1 MLVFIVA
8 FRRCGGTIL
17 CDVLGQHSKLVPLNE
32 HLFWKDRVKQ
42 GEDYVVHTVFE
53 EVNLKTLTKNYPNAK
68 FISINR
74 NPLDIAASYKRL
86 SILRGKKWTN
96 EIGWLAKIK
105 EYREFTATRK
115 QYENRPNFL
124 VIDFREMIL
133 YKIQTFQKIFKW
145 LDLEFTQVVY
155 DYISKYV
162 SNMPVKNFPGLAFSA
177 SKGRK
182 VDSYKDVLTPQE
194 IRRIVK

>member
-32 HLFWKDRVKQ
+32 HLFWKDRVRQ
-42 GEDYVVHTVFE
+42 GGDYVIHTIFE
-53 EVNLKTLTKNYPNAK
+53 EVNLSALIKEHPNAK

-86 SILRGKKWTN
+86 KLLRGGKGSN

-115 QYENRPNFL
+115 QYENRPDFL
-124 VIDFREMIL
+124 VIEFEEMIL
-133 YKIQTFQKIFKW
+133 RKFTTFRKIFEF
-145 LDLEFTQVVY
+145 LDLKFEQKVWK
-155 DYISKYV
+155 YIFDYV
-162 SNMPVKNFPGLAFSA
+162 SNEPVENFPGLAFST
-177 SKGRK
+177 SSGRK
-182 VDSYKDVLTPQE
+182 VDGYKDVLTLAE
-194 IRRIVK
+194 IKKIK